1 MAVIILFLLVASF
14 SNDHIMFKLDYNRA
28 GAVAGTTVFMSQ
40 SGKIVLFSGMDYED
54 KWIKG
59 RGGG

>member
-1 MAVIILFLLVASF
+1 
-14 SNDHIMFKLDYNRA
+14 MFKLDYNRA